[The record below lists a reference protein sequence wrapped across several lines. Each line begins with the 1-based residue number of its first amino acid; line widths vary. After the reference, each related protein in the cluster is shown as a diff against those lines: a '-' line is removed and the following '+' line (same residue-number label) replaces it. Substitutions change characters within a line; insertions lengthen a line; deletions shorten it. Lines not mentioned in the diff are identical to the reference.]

1 MFVLNDYLQNLIEK
15 CRAIFGARLLYI
27 GLQGS
32 YLRGEANETSD
43 IDIMIVIDDFS
54 ITDMDTYRTIL
65 KDIGY
70 YEKSCGFICGKDEL
84 AHWSPLEVCQI
95 LHTTK
100 DLYGSLTDYLPSATR
115 EDEINYVKMSL
126 GNLYHEICHR
136 YIHAD
141 RDTNIRKFLGTCK
154 GIFFLVQNLYYLENG
169 CFVLTKRELKEQV
182 PKEDREILELAELQD
197 EFDFENAQLQ
207 LFTWC
212 QSVFARMEKI

>member
-141 RDTNIRKFLGTCK
+141 RDTNIRKFRGTCK
-154 GIFFLVQNLYYLENG
+154 GIFFLVQNLYYLESG
-169 CFVLTKRELKEQV
+169 CFVLTKRELKKQIS
-182 PKEDREILELAELQD
+182 KEDREILELAELQD
-197 EFDFENAQLQ
+197 EFDFENVQLQ

>member
-1 MFVLNDYLQNLIEK
+1 MFELNDYLQNLMEK
-15 CRAIFGARLLYI
+15 CRTIFGDRLLYI

-65 KDIGY
+65 KDTGY

-141 RDTNIRKFLGTCK
+141 RDTNIRKFRGTCK
-154 GIFFLVQNLYYLENG
+154 GISFLVQNLYYLESG

-182 PKEDREILELAELQD
+182 SKEDREILELADLPD
-197 EFDFENAQLQ
+197 DYVFENAVLQ
-207 LFTWC
+207 LLTWC

>member
-141 RDTNIRKFLGTCK
+141 RDTNIRKFRGTCK
-154 GIFFLVQNLYYLENG
+154 GIFFLVQNLYYLESG